1 VLGRGSDVGLL
12 GASGPV
18 ASGRAGSLWPRGR
31 ATRGTRSAGWGVGSA
46 GRLQAR
52 QRQGARSGLL
62 GRGAGPQGCRG
73 ARGSAGRENRGEEG
87 ERRERKGVAG
97 GGGGCAEGAGRG
109 LGKERRRPAARPNG
123 PARVK

>member
-73 ARGSAGRENRGEEG
+73 ARGLRAGLLGRQREQGRGRREKREEGGSRGRRRMCRGSRARLREGEEAAGR
-87 ERRERKGVAG
+87 
-97 GGGGCAEGAGRG
+97 
-109 LGKERRRPAARPNG
+109 
-123 PARVK
+123 